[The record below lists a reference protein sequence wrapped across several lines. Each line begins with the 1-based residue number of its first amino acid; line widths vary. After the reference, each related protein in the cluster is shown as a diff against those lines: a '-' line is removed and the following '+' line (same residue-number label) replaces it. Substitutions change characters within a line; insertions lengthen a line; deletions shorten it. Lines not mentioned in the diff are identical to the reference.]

1 MTTKNYIWINGDMI
15 NGDTPVLGVN
25 NRSFLYGDGLFE
37 TIHAFGTQGRNLN
50 LHLSRLKRGME
61 VLNIDIPPY
70 LDESM
75 LSKEITR
82 LLNKNRIFES
92 ARVRLTVFR
101 NHGGKYIPENNS
113 AGLVMEVDPLELNM
127 YHLNNKGYIIELYH
141 DIKKPLNPFSSI
153 KSCNSLHYILAGIFQ
168 KNNKINDCLL
178 LNEHDRIAEAISSNV
193 FIVKEDNI
201 YTPAISEG
209 CIPGVMREVII
220 KVAPKL
226 GLKVNNQVAIPVQ
239 KLLDCDEVFLTNT
252 ITGIRWVGAFRQQR
266 YFNKVSKLLTDSINR
281 YTFPDQFKDGS
292 SG

>member
-1 MTTKNYIWINGDMI
+1 MTSKRYIWINGDMI
-15 NGDTPVLGVN
+15 SSDTPALVVG

-37 TIHAFGTQGRNLN
+37 TIHAYGTQGRNLN

-61 VLNIDIPPY
+61 ILNIDLPPF
-70 LDESM
+70 LDENM

-92 ARVRLTVFR
+92 ARVRLTVYR
-101 NHGGKYIPENNS
+101 NQGGKYIPENNV
-113 AGLVMEVDPLELNM
+113 AGIIIEVEPLELNM
-127 YHLNNKGYIIELYH
+127 YQLNSKGYTIELYH
-141 DIKKPLNPFSSI
+141 EIRKPVNSLSSI
-153 KSCNSLHYILAGIFQ
+153 KSCNSLHYILAGIFL
-168 KNNKINDCLL
+168 KNNGVNDCLL
-178 LNEHDRIAEAISSNV
+178 INEHDRIAEAISSNV
-193 FIVKEDNI
+193 FIVKDDNI

-239 KLLDCDEVFLTNT
+239 KLLDCDEVFLTNA

-266 YFNKVSKLLTDSINR
+266 YFNKISKLLTDEINR
-281 YTFPDQFKDGS
+281 FTFPDQLKEGS

>member
-1 MTTKNYIWINGDMI
+1 MTTKKYIWINGDMI
-15 NGDTPVLGVN
+15 NSDIPVLGVD

-50 LHLSRLKRGME
+50 LHLSRLKRGMG

-75 LSKEITR
+75 LSKEIMR

-92 ARVRLTVFR
+92 ARVRLTVYR
-101 NHGGKYIPENNS
+101 NQGGKYIPENNG

-127 YHLNNKGYIIELYH
+127 YQLNNKGYIIELYH
-141 DIKKPLNPFSSI
+141 DIKKPINPLSSI
-153 KSCNSLHYILAGIFQ
+153 KSCNSLHYILAGIYQ
-168 KNNKINDCLL
+168 KNNNVNDCLL
-178 LNEHDRIAEAISSNV
+178 INEYDRIAEAISSNV
-193 FIVKEDNI
+193 FIVKDDNI

-209 CIPGVMREVII
+209 CIPGVMREVVI

-252 ITGIRWVGAFRQQR
+252 ISGIRWVSAFRQQR
-266 YFNKVSKLLTDSINR
+266 YFNKVSKLLTDAINH